1 MNPLVLVTGSSGL
14 IGSALCPALASHG
27 IAVERL
33 DLRATGTRF
42 GDVRDPDGVRQ
53 VIQGCH
59 GIIHLAAAAI
69 SRVVWAEQNP
79 ELCRS
84 TNVGGLRNV
93 LAAAAASESRPWII
107 FASSREVYGQP
118 ESLPA
123 TEDCPIRPMNV
134 YGRSKVEGEQLIT
147 AARRDGLRACVIRLS
162 NVYGSVAD
170 HDDRVVPA
178 FARRA
183 VAGLPLRIDGR
194 DHTFDFTHIDDVARG
209 IVSLAQS
216 LLKGCPP
223 PPPIHFVS
231 GQPTT
236 LEELA
241 RMAIRIAGT
250 GARFHLAPPRTF
262 DVSRFFGT
270 VYRARMLLNWEPK
283 ISLTRGL
290 TRLIEDFR
298 AELATESK
306 EAVPT

>member
-1 MNPLVLVTGSSGL
+1 M
-14 IGSALCPALASHG
+14 HG
-27 IAVERL
+27 VAVEPL
-33 DLRATGTRF
+33 DLRATGPGF
-42 GDVRDPDGVRQ
+42 GDVCDPGRVQRA
-53 VIQGCH
+53 IQGCQ
-59 GIIHLAAAAI
+59 GIIHLAAV
-69 SRVVWAEQNP
+69 SRVVWAERNP

-84 TNVGGLRNV
+84 TNVGGLHNV
-93 LAAAAASESRPWII
+93 LAAARASERSPWIV

-134 YGRSKVEGEQLIT
+134 YGRSKVKGEQLIA

-183 VAGLPLRIDGR
+183 VAGLPLRVDGP
-194 DHTFDFTHIDDVARG
+194 DHSFDFTHIDDIVRG

-216 LLKGCPP
+216 LLKGNPP
-223 PPPIHFVS
+223 PPPIHFAS
-231 GQPTT
+231 GQATT

-241 RMAIRIAGT
+241 RMAIRIADT
-250 GARFHLAPPRTF
+250 SSRIHLAPPRTF

-270 VYRARMLLNWEPK
+270 RDRAGTLLNWEPK
-283 ISLTRGL
+283 VSLITGL
-290 TRLIEDFR
+290 TRLIADFR
-298 AELATESK
+298 AELATEST